1 VSVFEGRL
9 IAIHVA
15 AAKAER
21 LSSVAWVQAVAG
33 QGLEGDRYSKRAG
46 TYSKKHHPGREVTLI
61 ESEAIEA
68 AARDKKLSIEP
79 RDTRR
84 NLLTQGVPLNHL
96 IGVRFRV
103 GEVLLE
109 GVELCDPCGHMETL
123 SGAKGAKD
131 ALANRG
137 GLRARILESGRL
149 RVGDPIDKNTDIG
162 AINSKE
168 QLDRIRTLS
177 DIGESEGAVRWSAP
191 CWMRKS
197 PTC

>member
-1 VSVFEGRL
+1 MSVFEGRL

-149 RVGDPIDKNTDIG
+149 RVGDPIRP
-162 AINSKE
+162 E
-168 QLDRIRTLS
+168 
-177 DIGESEGAVRWSAP
+177 
-191 CWMRKS
+191 
-197 PTC
+197 